1 MELTPV
7 HWKKLRVAKSFL
19 QRRVEQVWVIVD
31 ATVDVLLND
40 EVAPMSEDQHHNN
53 AMKTLVDCI
62 PCGLKSGLSL
72 LCTDADDGS
81 AGCRSL
87 KMTT

>member
-53 AMKTLVDCI
+53 AMKNF
-62 PCGLKSGLSL
+62 SGLYSL
-72 LCTDADDGS
+72 WTEK
-81 AGCRSL
+81 R
-87 KMTT
+87 T